1 MEPLGL
7 TVVWI
12 DQVVPFHLS
21 ASVKRPL
28 VLLSKL
34 PTAVH
39 MVEEEHETAA
49 SWVNSDPAGLGVDR
63 IVQVVPFQASARVT
77 VLPPPPDGVED
88 PTAMQAVA
96 LAHETPTRLL
106 SLEPATF
113 GVGTMLQMV
122 PFQLSASVV
131 DVPPTGSLAVPTAM
145 QLVGD
150 GHEIASRLLYR
161 PPAGFGVA

>member
-7 TVVWI
+7 PVVWI

-21 ASVKRPL
+21 ASVKRPPA
-28 VLLSKL
+28 LSKL

-49 SWVNSDPAGLGVDR
+49 SWVNSDPAGLGVDW

-77 VLPPPPDGVED
+77 VLPPPPDRVED

-96 LAHETPTRLL
+96 LAHETPPRLL

-113 GVGTMLQMV
+113 GVG
-122 PFQLSASVV
+122 
-131 DVPPTGSLAVPTAM
+131 
-145 QLVGD
+145 
-150 GHEIASRLLYR
+150 
-161 PPAGFGVA
+161 